1 MAFMEEKMNVMLDNG
16 AIMPTRAHE
25 KDAGLDLYARETK
38 TVPARGSEIF
48 DTGVHMEIPE
58 GYAGILLSKSGL
70 NVHHGLTNRGLI
82 DSGYTGSIIVKL
94 DNNSDNDYIVEQG
107 QKISQIIFV
116 PILRPKLVLVVSS
129 AYRKPDQYI
138 DPYMFAENTEDIDN
152 YVRKKTGLWLKG
164 LPKLETNCLKKPNNE
179 LMYGKYK
186 NGKNKTWEDSIARN
200 SKERSK
206 TFPGIAKAMAEQWG
220 GICNGGV
227 NKL

>member
-1 MAFMEEKMNVMLDNG
+1 MENKRRLFTLAYSEKEMNVMLDNG

-38 TVPARGSEIF
+38 TVPARGNAIF

-107 QKISQIIFV
+107 QKISQIILV
-116 PILRPKLVLVVSS
+116 PILRPKMVLV
-129 AYRKPDQYI
+129 
-138 DPYMFAENTEDIDN
+138 ENLESTERGEN
-152 YVRKKTGLWLKG
+152 GFGSTGK
-164 LPKLETNCLKKPNNE
+164 
-179 LMYGKYK
+179 
-186 NGKNKTWEDSIARN
+186 
-200 SKERSK
+200 
-206 TFPGIAKAMAEQWG
+206 
-220 GICNGGV
+220 
-227 NKL
+227 

>member
-1 MAFMEEKMNVMLDNG
+1 MAYSEKKMNVMLDNG

-107 QKISQIIFV
+107 QKISQIILV
-116 PILRPKLVLVVSS
+116 PILRPKMVLV
-129 AYRKPDQYI
+129 
-138 DPYMFAENTEDIDN
+138 ENLESTERGEN
-152 YVRKKTGLWLKG
+152 GFGSTGK
-164 LPKLETNCLKKPNNE
+164 
-179 LMYGKYK
+179 
-186 NGKNKTWEDSIARN
+186 
-200 SKERSK
+200 
-206 TFPGIAKAMAEQWG
+206 
-220 GICNGGV
+220 
-227 NKL
+227 